1 MPVFFENANI
11 VTFFEKSLIFS
22 EICRRNHSSRGMPC
36 LINHLDMHYDII
48 IIGGGAAGLM
58 AAIGAGTTNPALSVL
73 VLEKMPRPGR
83 KIVITGKGR
92 CNFTNLKDWGAFAP
106 HVRANSNV
114 LRASFQ
120 NLTPQGLIDFFKN
133 EGMPAVVER
142 GDRAFP
148 ESHRSM
154 DVVDTLVNA
163 ANRRGVRIRTGAEVA
178 GIAVEEEYGE
188 RIFSVSLADGD
199 TLTCSRLILATGG
212 LSYPATG
219 STGDGYRFAES
230 LGLELKPRFPSLT
243 ALVPRGY
250 KNAGETTAQR
260 VAAALSEVNS
270 VSAGRPAFSRGP
282 AAGRG
287 HIDRSSSLSE
297 TGKLLCGIQLKNVG
311 VSLLVNG
318 NMVQEMEG
326 DLDFTDGGIEGPAG
340 FNISRN
346 AVKAIVNGGK
356 VSVIVNLKPGVP
368 MEEFRPRVEKLWE
381 EVRNDPRSN
390 KRPIRHVARVLL
402 GKLMP
407 WELTQAFLK
416 CNSSV
421 IGTTK
426 GREVLKINAL
436 IDAVTSW
443 KFDIEGYV
451 GYERCVI
458 TAGGVSCDEVVPK
471 TLESRK
477 IKGLYLCGELLDL
490 DADTG
495 GYNLQIAFSTGYLA
509 GQSAAR

>member
-1 MPVFFENANI
+1 
-11 VTFFEKSLIFS
+11 
-22 EICRRNHSSRGMPC
+22 
-36 LINHLDMHYDII
+36 MHHDII

-58 AAIGAGTTNPALSVL
+58 AAIGARKTNSGLSVI

-106 HVRANSNV
+106 HVKVNSNV

-120 NLTPQGLIDFFKN
+120 NLTPQGLIDFFEN
-133 EGMPAVVER
+133 EGMPTVVER

-148 ESHRSM
+148 ESHKSM

-163 ANRRGVRIRTGAEVA
+163 ANRMGARIRTGAEVA
-178 GIAVEEEYGE
+178 CVSIEEEYGE
-188 RIFSVSLADGD
+188 KLFSVTLADGD
-199 TLTCSRLILATGG
+199 TLTCSKLILATGG

-230 LGLELKPRFPSLT
+230 LGLALKPRFPSLT

-260 VAAALSEVNS
+260 VAAALSG
-270 VSAGRPAFSRGP
+270 A
-282 AAGRG
+282 AAGKG
-287 HIDRSSSLSE
+287 HIDRSSALSE
-297 TGKLLCGIQLKNVG
+297 TGKMLCGIQLKNVG

-318 NMVQEMEG
+318 NVIQEMEG

-346 AVKAIVNGGK
+346 AVKAIINGGK
-356 VSVIVNLKPGVP
+356 VSVLVNLKPGVP
-368 MEEFRPRVEKLWE
+368 MAEFRPRVEKLWD

-390 KRPIRHVARVLL
+390 KRPIRHVARILL

-416 CNSSV
+416 CNSSI
-421 IGTTK
+421 IGSSK
-426 GREVLKINAL
+426 GREMLKINAL
-436 IDAVTSW
+436 VEAITNW
-443 KFDIEGYV
+443 RFDIEGYV
-451 GYERCVI
+451 GYERCVV

>member
-1 MPVFFENANI
+1 
-11 VTFFEKSLIFS
+11 
-22 EICRRNHSSRGMPC
+22 MPC
-36 LINHLDMHYDII
+36 LINHFDMHYDII

-120 NLTPQGLIDFFKN
+120 NLTPQGLIDFFEN

-260 VAAALSEVNS
+260 VAAALSGVNS

-311 VSLLVNG
+311 VSLLVN
-318 NMVQEMEG
+318 
-326 DLDFTDGGIEGPAG
+326 
-340 FNISRN
+340 
-346 AVKAIVNGGK
+346 
-356 VSVIVNLKPGVP
+356 
-368 MEEFRPRVEKLWE
+368 
-381 EVRNDPRSN
+381 
-390 KRPIRHVARVLL
+390 
-402 GKLMP
+402 
-407 WELTQAFLK
+407 
-416 CNSSV
+416 
-421 IGTTK
+421 
-426 GREVLKINAL
+426 
-436 IDAVTSW
+436 
-443 KFDIEGYV
+443 
-451 GYERCVI
+451 
-458 TAGGVSCDEVVPK
+458 
-471 TLESRK
+471 
-477 IKGLYLCGELLDL
+477 
-490 DADTG
+490 
-495 GYNLQIAFSTGYLA
+495 
-509 GQSAAR
+509 

>member
-1 MPVFFENANI
+1 
-11 VTFFEKSLIFS
+11 
-22 EICRRNHSSRGMPC
+22 MPC
-36 LINHLDMHYDII
+36 LINHFDMHYDII

-163 ANRRGVRIRTGAEVA
+163 ANRRGARIRTGAEVA

-260 VAAALSEVNS
+260 VAAALSGVNS

-287 HIDRSSSLSE
+287 HIDLLQTHSCYRRTFLPGHRLNRGWLQVC
-297 TGKLLCGIQLKNVG
+297 GKPR
-311 VSLLVNG
+311 
-318 NMVQEMEG
+318 
-326 DLDFTDGGIEGPAG
+326 TGIETEIP
-340 FNISRN
+340 
-346 AVKAIVNGGK
+346 
-356 VSVIVNLKPGVP
+356 VI
-368 MEEFRPRVEKLWE
+368 
-381 EVRNDPRSN
+381 DS
-390 KRPIRHVARVLL
+390 
-402 GKLMP
+402 
-407 WELTQAFLK
+407 
-416 CNSSV
+416 
-421 IGTTK
+421 IGTEGLQECGGDHGAEGCSCTFRRQFSFCRKTGLLQRSGCRK
-426 GREVLKINAL
+426 GPYRQVIIIVRDRETPLRN
-436 IDAVTSW
+436 
-443 KFDIEGYV
+443 
-451 GYERCVI
+451 
-458 TAGGVSCDEVVPK
+458 TA
-471 TLESRK
+471 
-477 IKGLYLCGELLDL
+477 
-490 DADTG
+490 
-495 GYNLQIAFSTGYLA
+495 
-509 GQSAAR
+509 

>member
-1 MPVFFENANI
+1 
-11 VTFFEKSLIFS
+11 
-22 EICRRNHSSRGMPC
+22 
-36 LINHLDMHYDII
+36 MHHDII

-58 AAIGAGTTNPALSVL
+58 AAIGARKTNPELSVL

-120 NLTPQGLIDFFKN
+120 NLTPQGLIDFFEN
-133 EGMPAVVER
+133 EGLPTVVER

-148 ESHRSM
+148 ESHKSM

-163 ANRRGVRIRTGAEVA
+163 ANRLGARIRTGAEVV
-178 GIAVEEEYGE
+178 GIGIEEEYGE
-188 RIFSVSLADGD
+188 KIFSIVLAGGD
-199 TLTCSRLILATGG
+199 TLTCSKLILATGG

-219 STGDGYRFAES
+219 STGDGYKFAES
-230 LGLELKPRFPSLT
+230 LGLTLKPRFPSLT

-260 VAAALSEVNS
+260 VAAALSGAGPAVS
-270 VSAGRPAFSRGP
+270 SKGQAVSAGGSS
-282 AAGRG
+282 AGKG

-318 NMVQEMEG
+318 NVIQEMEG

-346 AVKAIVNGGK
+346 AVKSIINGGK
-356 VSVIVNLKPGVP
+356 VSVLVNLKPGVP
-368 MEEFRPRVEKLWE
+368 MSEFRPRVEKLWD

-390 KRPIRHVARVLL
+390 KRPIRHVARILL

-416 CNSSV
+416 CNSS
-421 IGTTK
+421 IIATSK
-426 GREVLKINAL
+426 GREMLKINAL
-436 IDAVTSW
+436 IDALTAW
-443 KFDIEGYV
+443 RFDIEGYV
-451 GYERCVI
+451 GYERCVV

-477 IKGLYLCGELLDL
+477 IKGLYLCGELVDL

>member
-1 MPVFFENANI
+1 MFFENANI

-22 EICRRNHSSRGMPC
+22 EICSRNHSSRGMPC
-36 LINHLDMHYDII
+36 LINHFDMHYDII

-58 AAIGAGTTNPALSVL
+58 AAIGAGTTNAALSVL

-219 STGDGYRFAES
+219 STGDGYR
-230 LGLELKPRFPSLT
+230 L
-243 ALVPRGY
+243 
-250 KNAGETTAQR
+250 
-260 VAAALSEVNS
+260 
-270 VSAGRPAFSRGP
+270 
-282 AAGRG
+282 
-287 HIDRSSSLSE
+287 
-297 TGKLLCGIQLKNVG
+297 
-311 VSLLVNG
+311 
-318 NMVQEMEG
+318 
-326 DLDFTDGGIEGPAG
+326 
-340 FNISRN
+340 
-346 AVKAIVNGGK
+346 
-356 VSVIVNLKPGVP
+356 
-368 MEEFRPRVEKLWE
+368 
-381 EVRNDPRSN
+381 
-390 KRPIRHVARVLL
+390 
-402 GKLMP
+402 
-407 WELTQAFLK
+407 
-416 CNSSV
+416 
-421 IGTTK
+421 
-426 GREVLKINAL
+426 AL
-436 IDAVTSW
+436 IHISEPT
-443 KFDIEGYV
+443 
-451 GYERCVI
+451 R
-458 TAGGVSCDEVVPK
+458 
-471 TLESRK
+471 L
-477 IKGLYLCGELLDL
+477 
-490 DADTG
+490 
-495 GYNLQIAFSTGYLA
+495 
-509 GQSAAR
+509 